1 MDMALHTAAVLICTY
16 VFAGLIRYPKGPW
29 RAVVLAVLSAL
40 AAVWLI
46 GFAWPGGAIIVLVF
60 VVSMAGYHAHE
71 KVQKAAWWL
80 VAQTV
85 VLASL
90 IVLALWVEAAVT
102 VPPNIAAGAVLLAG
116 LVVTI
121 EWGGSW
127 VDRAIRPFSDALTE
141 PSTDDDGVVTASGL
155 PGGFPDGGKMIGR
168 LERLLIFLFVLA
180 AAPTAIGFLVTAKSI
195 LRFREIKD
203 HDSQKQAEYIIIGT
217 LMSFGFALVTSYLTR
232 LALMALLPESSL
244 DAFSIRGESQGP

>member
-1 MDMALHTAAVLICTY
+1 MPHHSAALLVGTY
-16 VFAGLIRYPKGPW
+16 VLAGLIRYPRGPW
-29 RAVVLAVLSAL
+29 RAVVLAVLPTL

-46 GFAWPGGAIIVLVF
+46 RFAWPGGTNIVLVF

-80 VAQTV
+80 VAQVGTAAALVALTV
-85 VLASL
+85 WAGIS
-90 IVLALWVEAAVT
+90 VT
-102 VPPNIAAGAVLLAG
+102 EPPLMAAGAVLLAG

-121 EWGGSW
+121 EWGGAW
-127 VDRAIRPFSDALTE
+127 VGRAIRPFSDALTE
-141 PSTDDDGVVTASGL
+141 PSTDDDGVGSASGL

-203 HDSQKQAEYIIIGT
+203 HNSQKQAEYIIIGT

-232 LALMALLPESSL
+232 LALMALLPESML
-244 DAFSIRGESQGP
+244 DACSIGGALPGP